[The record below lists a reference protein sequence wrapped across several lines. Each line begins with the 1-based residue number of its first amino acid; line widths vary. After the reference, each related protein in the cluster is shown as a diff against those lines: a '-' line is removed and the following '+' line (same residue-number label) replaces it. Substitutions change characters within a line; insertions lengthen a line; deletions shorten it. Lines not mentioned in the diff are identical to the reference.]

1 MPAPSF
7 CPREFF
13 VSANALKS
21 PRTAQELRRIITGK
35 IGWACCGVALLLVIG
50 PLVDIV
56 GVVTWHGVAAFSPHL
71 FTENTTGPNGGLAN
85 AIKGTFLITFFAML
99 IAIPLGVGA
108 GIHLSEY
115 GRDKL
120 ASATRFMSDTL
131 TGTPSIVLGYFSY
144 IVMIIGFGW
153 GFSLAAASIT
163 IAILI
168 VPYLARITEL
178 SLQQVPNTMREA
190 AYALGAKDSTV
201 VFKVVLPAASS
212 GVMTGAL
219 LALAISVGE
228 TAPLIYTAGWSNYGW
243 NGQFTHEPVAYLTYV
258 IWTFIDQPDAK
269 SHALA
274 FAAAFLVMLV
284 VLAINVGVRLTVRRK
299 KFI

>member
-1 MPAPSF
+1 M
-7 CPREFF
+7 
-13 VSANALKS
+13 SASALNS
-21 PRTAQELRRIITGK
+21 PRSALEMRRAFKSI
-35 IGWACCGVALLLVIG
+35 IGWVLCGIGLVLVIA
-50 PLVDIV
+50 PLIDIV
-56 GVVTWHGVAAFSPHL
+56 LVVAWRGLSAFSLHL
-71 FTENTTGPNGGLAN
+71 FTENTTGANGGLAN
-85 AIKGTFLITFFAML
+85 AIEGTTLITVFAML
-99 IAIPLGVGA
+99 IAVPLGVGA

-115 GRDKL
+115 GKDKL
-120 ASATRFMSDTL
+120 GSVIRFMSDTL

-153 GFSLAAASIT
+153 GFSLIAASIT

-178 SLQQVPNTMREA
+178 ALQQVPNSMREA

-212 GVMTGAL
+212 GVITGAL

-243 NGQFTHEPVAYLTYV
+243 DGHFTHAPVGYLTYV

-274 FAAAFLVMLV
+274 FAAAFIVMMV
-284 VLAINVGVRLTVRRK
+284 VLAINIGVRLTVRRK
-299 KFI
+299 KFT

>member
-1 MPAPSF
+1 M
-7 CPREFF
+7 
-13 VSANALKS
+13 SANVLSS
-21 PRTAQELRRIITGK
+21 PASSLETRRKIISL
-35 IGWACCGVALLLVIG
+35 IGWVLCGLGLLLVIG

-56 GVVTWHGVAAFSPHL
+56 VVIAWNGLSAFSPHL
-71 FTENTTGPNGGLAN
+71 FTENTTGANGGLAN
-85 AIKGTFLITFFAML
+85 AIEGTVLITVFAML
-99 IAIPLGVGA
+99 IAVPLGVGA

-115 GRDKL
+115 GKNRL
-120 ASATRFMSDTL
+120 GGVIRFMSDTL

-153 GFSLAAASIT
+153 GFSLIAAAIT

-178 SLQQVPNTMREA
+178 ALQQVPNSMREA
-190 AYALGAKDSTV
+190 TYALGANDSTV

-212 GVMTGAL
+212 GVITGAL

-228 TAPLIYTAGWSNYGW
+228 TAPLIYTAGWSNYAWDGR
-243 NGQFTHEPVAYLTYV
+243 FTHEPVAYLTYV

-269 SHALA
+269 SHSLA

-284 VLAINVGVRLTVRRK
+284 VLAINIGVRLTVRRK
-299 KFI
+299 

>member
-1 MPAPSF
+1 M
-7 CPREFF
+7 
-13 VSANALKS
+13 SASALNS
-21 PRTAQELRRIITGK
+21 PRSALEMRRAFKSI
-35 IGWACCGVALLLVIG
+35 IGWVLCGIGLVLVIA
-50 PLVDIV
+50 PLIDIV
-56 GVVTWHGVAAFSPHL
+56 LVVAWRGLSAFSPHL
-71 FTENTTGPNGGLAN
+71 FTENTTGANGGLAN
-85 AIKGTFLITFFAML
+85 AIEGTALITVFAML
-99 IAIPLGVGA
+99 IAVPLGVGA

-115 GRDKL
+115 GKDKL
-120 ASATRFMSDTL
+120 SSVIRFMSDTL

-153 GFSLAAASIT
+153 GFSLIAASIT

-178 SLQQVPNTMREA
+178 ALQQVPNSMREA

-212 GVMTGAL
+212 GVITGAL

-243 NGQFTHEPVAYLTYV
+243 DGHFTHAPVAYLTYV

-274 FAAAFLVMLV
+274 FAAAFIVMMV
-284 VLAINVGVRLTVRRK
+284 VLAINIGVRLTVRRK
-299 KFI
+299 KFA

>member
-1 MPAPSF
+1 MS
-7 CPREFF
+7 
-13 VSANALKS
+13 VSALKM
-21 PRTAQELRRIITGK
+21 PRSTLEIRRSITGT
-35 IGWACCGVALLLVIG
+35 IGWVLCGIGLVLVIA
-50 PLVDIV
+50 PLIDIV
-56 GVVTWHGVAAFSPHL
+56 AVVIWRGLAAFSPHL
-71 FTENTTGPNGGLAN
+71 FTENTTGANGGLLN
-85 AIKGTFLITFFAML
+85 AMEGTLLITVLAMF

-115 GRDKL
+115 GKNRL
-120 ASATRFMSDTL
+120 GSVIRFMSDTL

-163 IAILI
+163 IAILV

-212 GVMTGAL
+212 GVLTGAL

-243 NGQFTHEPVAYLTYV
+243 SGRFAHEPVAYLTYV

-274 FAAAFLVMLV
+274 FAAAFLVMMV
-284 VLAINVGVRLTVRRK
+284 VLAINIGVRLTVRRK
-299 KFI
+299 KIA

>member
-1 MPAPSF
+1 M
-7 CPREFF
+7 
-13 VSANALKS
+13 SASALKS
-21 PRTAQELRRIITGK
+21 PRTALELRRIITGR
-35 IGWACCGVALLLVIG
+35 IGWVLCGIGLVLVIA
-50 PLVDIV
+50 PLLDIV
-56 GVVTWHGVAAFSPHL
+56 FVVAWNGLAAFSPHL
-71 FTENTTGPNGGLAN
+71 FTENTTGANGGLLN
-85 AIKGTFLITFFAML
+85 AIEGTALITLLAML

-115 GRDKL
+115 GKNNL
-120 ASATRFMSDTL
+120 GSTIRFMSDTL

-144 IVMIIGFGW
+144 IVMIIGLGW
-153 GFSLAAASIT
+153 GFSLAAAAIT

-168 VPYLARITEL
+168 VPYLARITDL
-178 SLQQVPNTMREA
+178 SLQQVPNNMREA
-190 AYALGAKDSTV
+190 AYALGAQDSTV

-243 NGQFTHEPVAYLTYV
+243 TGHFTHEPVAYLTYV

-269 SHALA
+269 SHTLA

-284 VLAINVGVRLTVRRK
+284 VLTINVCVRLTIRSK
-299 KFI
+299 KFV